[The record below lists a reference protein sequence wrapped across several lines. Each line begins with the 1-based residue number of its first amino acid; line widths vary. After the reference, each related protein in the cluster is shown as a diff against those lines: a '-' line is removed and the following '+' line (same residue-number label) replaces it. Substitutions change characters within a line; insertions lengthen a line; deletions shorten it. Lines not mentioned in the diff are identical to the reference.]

1 MPLGSSFNFAHY
13 EEGCTYSAVVTAT
26 VLLTRIPDFLSGR
39 TRCIKSAFSA
49 WVAISQKHPR
59 LLCSLLL
66 LHFVMVICFE
76 ASTCQRAVEE
86 QPMQLRD
93 RSGKFHR
100 SCHRT
105 WCTMEFPGQAPISR
119 LGCGRQ
125 PGSNHK
131 SHL

>member
-59 LLCSLLL
+59 LLCSI
-66 LHFVMVICFE
+66 VAP
-76 ASTCQRAVEE
+76 ASFCHGNMLRGIYLPTCGGGATHAT
-86 QPMQLRD
+86 P
-93 RSGKFHR
+93 
-100 SCHRT
+100 
-105 WCTMEFPGQAPISR
+105 
-119 LGCGRQ
+119 RQ
-125 PGSNHK
+125 KWQIPSFFL
-131 SHL
+131 SHLVHKGVNWPDAHASSGMRHSAKQ